1 MTDNHYA
8 DFAREALARPSDFG
22 WWGFDE
28 MFDTWGFTGIA
39 MHRDSDLLQI
49 SNYHSVVRDLRHDF
63 GDDFDEHFQE
73 VGLKHWAVGHTDN
86 LCCRILNRSMPHSDI
101 TDDDVT
107 DYFKKAVDIAIS
119 LREDYPV
126 YDECDYSD
134 RQWVAAYDWLK
145 ECLSHSSYVDVGS
158 HVVMTDSNVGEI
170 HYWLSEM
177 SYYENYLDDGTPYY
191 EGDMIAEAVFDL
203 GFDKRETESDI
214 EFWTNWEYNNGAA
227 VARRTNRWN
236 EEAGQLKM
244 EFS

>member
-8 DFAREALARPSDFG
+8 DLAREALKRPSDFG

-39 MHRDSDLLQI
+39 MHRDSDLLDI
-49 SNYHSVVRDLRHDF
+49 SNYHSVVRDLRDDF

-86 LCCRILNRSMPHSDI
+86 LCCRILKESKPHSMI

-134 RQWVAAYDWLK
+134 RQWEAASDWLK
-145 ECLSHSSYVDVGS
+145 ECLTSSFIDVGG
-158 HVVMTDSNVGEI
+158 HVIMADDTVSEV
-170 HYWLSEM
+170 HHWLSND
-177 SYYENYLDDGTPYY
+177 SYYDNYLDDGTPYY
-191 EGDMIAEAVFDL
+191 EDDSITEAVYDL
-203 GFDKRETESDI
+203 GFDKRETNSDI